1 MEYEQMKRV
10 KKKEHLQVE
19 VVDAWIQQYSYKKFL
34 WTCIV
39 AVIFLT
45 GNLVSFFSISND
57 LEFSKIFVILAALMG
72 LVIAIITEH
81 FAEKLKWIVI
91 VRFFPVLLL
100 LLFGPWRC
108 WEGMRVW
115 LNEIITGWNRLRQG
129 GMVLFA
135 GDTTESAFL
144 CFAMICAM
152 LFGELTWIMIRKENL
167 LISWIYGVFWIFIML
182 AGNHFEPIAVAMLLS
197 GLFGANLFQSNMQ
210 IRRSGVISFVV
221 IFAVCMIG
229 AFLFSDQKM
238 DTIED
243 TRKNIMHSVHELRYG
258 KDQLPEGKLSE
269 AYKLN
274 ISDQEMMKVIP
285 EDKKTLYLKAYVGS
299 IYENG
304 VWGQMPDSVYGGENA
319 GLIRW
324 LKSKG
329 FDPLKQSAQ
338 YQELSDQKE
347 KTDKN
352 HVKIEVTGASRY
364 YFYAPASLESI
375 SKDKAKSKMDITM
388 LSKGFLG
395 QNKYQWTEI
404 SSTRPSE
411 LTVAEEW
418 VTNPKNAKQKQY
430 SDAEAVYRKFV
441 YENYTIVDKHLI
453 KAINQIFW
461 KDYHSKS
468 DGIYSALNQV
478 RTKLRQNYRYT
489 KSPEITPEGKDPIE
503 WFLTTSHKGNQMLYA
518 SAAVEAF
525 RVHGIPARYVEG
537 YYVGAS
543 RMEESSHGKVAIT
556 GKNAHAWVEVYFD
569 GIGWKAIDVTPG
581 YYYNVAT
588 LQKMVNTP
596 EKIKKNAALKNNG
609 YKGKQTTDSGRRHSN
624 AGEKAKKIV
633 KNIAMLVVGIFM
645 ILIILGVIL
654 FAFIEI
660 RFIILERRKAKHY
673 ENADMDQKIGIL
685 QKEIFGLFTIFGIE
699 ARLGW
704 NTKQTD
710 EILSSQFE
718 SIEEGDYERVC
729 ELMEKTI
736 YGEIT
741 LELYEERT
749 IRTFRDKLVES
760 AEHKGWRDKIR
771 FQYRYYKY
779 CC

>member
-1 MEYEQMKRV
+1 MKRV
-10 KKKEHLQVE
+10 KKKEHLQIE
-19 VVDAWIQQYSYKKFL
+19 VVDAWTQQYSYKKFL

-39 AVIFLT
+39 TVVFLT
-45 GNLVSFFSISND
+45 GNLLSFFSISD
-57 LEFSKIFVILAALMG
+57 QLEFSKIFVIFAALMG
-72 LVIAIITEH
+72 LVIAIATEY
-81 FAEKLKWIVI
+81 FSEKIQWIGI
-91 VRFFPVLLL
+91 VRFFPALFLLI
-100 LLFGPWRC
+100 FGPWRC

-144 CFAMICAM
+144 CFAIISAM
-152 LFGELTWIMIRKENL
+152 LFGEFTWIMIRKEKL

-182 AGNHFEPIAVAMLLS
+182 AGNHFAPIAAAMLLS
-197 GLFGANLFQSNMQ
+197 GLFGANLFRSNMQ
-210 IRRSGVISFVV
+210 VRRSGVASFVV

-229 AFLFSDQKM
+229 AFLFSNQRL

-243 TRKNIMHSVHELRYG
+243 TRNNIVHSVHELRYG
-258 KDQLPEGKLSE
+258 KDQLPEGKLNE

-274 ISDQEMMKVIP
+274 ANDQEMMKVTP

-304 VWGQMPDSVYGGENA
+304 VWGKMPDSVYGGENA

-338 YQELSDQKE
+338 YQKLSDQKD
-347 KTDKN
+347 KPDKN

-375 SKDKAKSKMDITM
+375 SKDKAKNKMDITM

-418 VTNPKNAKQKQY
+418 VTNPKNAKQQQY

-441 YENYTIVDKHLI
+441 YENYTTANKDLI
-453 KAINQIFW
+453 KSINQIFW

-478 RTKLRQNYRYT
+478 RTKLKEDYKYT
-489 KSPEITPEGKDPIE
+489 KTPDVIPEGEDPIH
-503 WFLTTSHKGNQMLYA
+503 WFLTKSHRGNQMLYA

-525 RVHGIPARYVEG
+525 RAHGIPARYVEG
-537 YYVGAS
+537 YYLGAS
-543 RMEESSHGKVAIT
+543 KIGQNKTYGKVSIT
-556 GKNAHAWVEVYFD
+556 GENAHAWVEVYFD
-569 GIGWKAIDVTPG
+569 GVGWKEIDVTPG

-588 LQKMVNTP
+588 LQKMVNKP
-596 EKIKKNAALKNNG
+596 EQVKKNAALKKNG
-609 YKGKQTTDSGRRHSN
+609 YKGKQTTDSEN
-624 AGEKAKKIV
+624 QEKNNGKHIKQKVKK
-633 KNIAMLVVGIFM
+633 LGM
-645 ILIILGVIL
+645 ILLGILSCLIIIWMIL
-654 FAFIEI
+654 FVFIQI
-660 RFIILERRKAKHY
+660 RFYYLEKKRSRQY
-673 ENADMDQKIGIL
+673 ENADMDGKVWIL
-685 QKEIFGLFTIFGIE
+685 QKEIFGFLMILGIKTK
-699 ARLGW
+699 LGW
-704 NTKQTD
+704 ETKKMD
-710 EILSSQFE
+710 ELLSERFE
-718 SIEEGDYERVC
+718 IFELGDYQRVTF
-729 ELMEKTI
+729 LLEKTM

-741 LELYEERT
+741 LEAFEERT
-749 IRTFRDKLVES
+749 LRMFRDKLISIIEDG
-760 AEHKGWRDKIR
+760 GWREKLR
-771 FQYRYYKY
+771 MHYRYGKY